1 MFSLLLGFQ
10 SDLLAKFLEL
20 VEVVFKVKLVLDDCV
35 EESVEL
41 TAQLA
46 SLPLVLAIDELLD
59 LAAQAIQ
66 RSPSLPSCSQIC
78 HDHLQ
83 PLPLLDSPVEVLAIH
98 VLPEG
103 SLDLRSLLIDED
115 HVLLLSGGF
124 FLKFS
129 FNMGLPLEI
138 LTEVFLNLLG
148 TVSFLQKVDLRLL
161 SRLAKLHFVSLVSL
175 DRGVVGGYFAVFT
188 IMVRG
193 R

>member
-1 MFSLLLGFQ
+1 M
-10 SDLLAKFLEL
+10 
-20 VEVVFKVKLVLDDCV
+20 
-35 EESVEL
+35 EL

-66 RSPSLPSCSQIC
+66 RSPSLPSCSQIRN
-78 HDHLQ
+78 DHLQ

-115 HVLLLSGGF
+115 HVLLLPGGF

-193 R
+193 RRRL